1 MKPVSITLFEG
12 PNVHAK
18 RPLVRLRFEPSSLP
32 AINTQSLARHID
44 ERLPVGPDW
53 QEARAAARQAMSNTG
68 DVSAAYVLATL
79 AGALQFEP
87 FGRIFPTRVESNRS
101 LGTIDVLIAFFDPDV
116 AQEAVR
122 LALPAT
128 RLLFAAWESER
139 LVEARASLAE
149 ALAES
154 RRRCKA
160 MAYTENTIVLLEAA
174 RERGVPLRKLVRG
187 QRFALLGHGK
197 RRIRVAQSA
206 SDLTSAFASNVSND
220 KALTSRVLRR
230 AGIPVPR
237 QRLIE
242 REGDV
247 AAAIAEIGFPLVVK
261 GQTGSK
267 GSSVTANIRTA
278 EDAKQALAKAR
289 RFAGKQVIEEHI
301 EGTDYRLLVVDGKMI
316 AAARRRAAQVVGDGR
331 HSIAELVAMENR
343 HRDERSGY
351 GRWLVPLGLDADTLT
366 MLSRAGLTSESVP
379 EAGQEVRLRSAGN
392 ISQGGTPEDVTDRV
406 HPDTVALAER
416 AARTVGLDIAG
427 VDVLT
432 RDITRPLSETGGV
445 ILEINH
451 HPNLRPHYA
460 CETPRD
466 VAGAIVDYLL
476 PAPERGRIPIAAVTG
491 TNGKTTTCRMLS
503 RAFTESGYCTA
514 LTTTSGTYVGKEL
527 VLKGDFANSVGA
539 RSVLQDPR
547 VEAAVLE
554 TSRGGIIKRGI
565 GWDTC
570 DVAMVTNISADHIG
584 QDNVESVEELAE
596 IKGLIVALARSAV
609 VLNADNAHC
618 RAMAERASAPIWWV
632 ATEPANALI
641 EPHLAAGG
649 QAVLL
654 QGAGPE
660 GWLVHCAG
668 AQRRE
673 ILRVG
678 DIPAS
683 LDGIARHNV
692 ENAMMATA
700 AALAMQLPLD
710 ALRRALS
717 GFSLS
722 FEDSPGRLNIR
733 DVDGARIVLDY
744 AHNVD
749 GIAKI
754 RDVVAGMPADGRRI
768 CFLVTPTRQREE
780 AVAQLAATV
789 APSFDRFIVSSSP
802 RPGIARTTDEVVQ
815 GLRQGLMAAGIAPE
829 AITVERDEGKA
840 MEIAFQQVRPGD
852 LLLVLPDKRFEAAWR
867 RMQALRLAEAP
878 SIKATVP

>member
-18 RPLVRLRFEPSSLP
+18 RPLLRLRFEPSSLP
-32 AINTQSLARHID
+32 TLNTESLAQRID
-44 ERLPVGPDW
+44 ERLPEGSDW
-53 QEARAAARQAMSNTG
+53 QEVRAAVRQSLSNTG
-68 DVSAAYVLATL
+68 DVSAAYVLAAL
-79 AGALQFEP
+79 VGALQFEP
-87 FGRIFPTRVESNRS
+87 FGRVFPTRVESNRR
-101 LGTIDVLIAFFDPDV
+101 LGTIDILIAFFDPDV

-128 RLLFAAWESER
+128 RLLFAAWESKR
-139 LVEARASLAE
+139 LVEVRASLAE
-149 ALAES
+149 ALTES

-174 RERGVPLRKLVRG
+174 RERGVPIRKLVRG

-197 RRIRVAQSA
+197 RRMRVAQSA
-206 SDLTSAFASNVSND
+206 SDLTSAFASNTSND

-230 AGIPVPR
+230 VGIPVPR

-267 GSSVTANIRTA
+267 GSSVTANIHTA
-278 EDAKQALAKAR
+278 EDATRALTKAR

-301 EGTDYRLLVVDGKMI
+301 EGTDYRLLVVDGKMN
-316 AAARRRAAQVVGDGR
+316 AAARRRAAHVVGDGKR
-331 HSIAELVAMENR
+331 SVAELVAMENR
-343 HRDERSGY
+343 RRHERSGY
-351 GRWLVPLGLDADTLT
+351 GRWLIPLNLDADTLA
-366 MLSRAGLTSESVP
+366 MLSREGLTPDSVP
-379 EAGQEVRLRSAGN
+379 EMGQEVRLRSTGN
-392 ISQGGTPEDVTDRV
+392 VSQGGTPEDVTEEV
-406 HPDTVALAER
+406 HPETVALAER
-416 AARTVGLDIAG
+416 AARTIGLDIAG

-432 RDITRPLSETGGV
+432 RDIARPLSETGGV

-466 VAGAIVDYLL
+466 VAGAIVDYLM
-476 PAPERGRIPIAAVTG
+476 PAPERGQIPIAAVTG

-503 RAFTESGYCTA
+503 RAFTEAGYCTA
-514 LTTTSGTYVGKEL
+514 LTTTSGAYVGKEL

-565 GWDTC
+565 GWDAC

-596 IKGLIVALARSAV
+596 IKGLLVELARGAV
-609 VLNADNAHC
+609 VLNADNAYC
-618 RAMAERASAPIWWV
+618 RAMAARASAPIWWV
-632 ATEPANALI
+632 TTEPANALV
-641 EPHLAAGG
+641 ESHLAEGG
-649 QAVLL
+649 RAVLL
-654 QGAGPE
+654 EGEGPE
-660 GWLVHCAG
+660 ARLVHCAG
-668 AQRRE
+668 EQRQE

-678 DIPAS
+678 DIPAA
-683 LDGIARHNV
+683 LDGSARHNV
-692 ENAMMATA
+692 ENAMMAA
-700 AALAMQLPLD
+700 ATALAMALPLD

-749 GIAKI
+749 GMVKI
-754 RDVVAGMPADGRRI
+754 RDVVAGMPAAGRRI

-780 AVAQLAATV
+780 AIAQLAATV

-802 RPGIARTTDEVVQ
+802 RPGIARTTDEVAH
-815 GLRQGLMAAGIAPE
+815 GLREGLVGAGIAPE
-829 AITVERDEGKA
+829 AITVEPDEGKA

-852 LLLVLPDKRFEAAWR
+852 LLLVLPDRRFEAAWR
-867 RMQALRLAEAP
+867 KIQVLRLTEVAGAEAAAP
-878 SIKATVP
+878 